1 MTTIPK
7 QIKLVREGVRVSW
20 TDGRTCT
27 YPYRYLRLQCA
38 CAACVE
44 EMTGRRL
51 LNISAVPDDVIAVEY
66 IEVGRYALQFLWTDG
81 HDTGIYPFAMLLRLA
96 AADDAVICE
105 AS

>member
-7 QIKLVREGVRVSW
+7 QIKLIGEGIRIFW
-20 TDGRTCT
+20 TDGSTCT

-81 HDTGIYPFAMLLRLA
+81 HGTGIYPFAMLLRLA
-96 AADDAVICE
+96 AADCAVTCE